1 MAIYCSNGPE
11 TSPFRVREGSCVSGR
26 GNAYTSAYGG
36 EGGGVNECDC
46 VGDYVDVNAN
56 GYARPRCHP
65 HHAHG
70 YERSPNHDQPTVP
83 LPTPRQGRTGHPGVM
98 TDCQRI
104 DCHQCH
110 ELHRSPPRN

>member
-98 TDCQRI
+98 MSED
-104 DCHQCH
+104 
-110 ELHRSPPRN
+110 